1 MSKSPS
7 WYASRYVERFGM
19 HIVPLEPGMKFPRA
33 KNWGENCLTTP
44 EDASA
49 FYEKNPTWGM
59 GAALG
64 PSRLCSIDIDN
75 LPMFK
80 TICECL
86 GIDLEAL
93 IQENPTIKGRG
104 YRVTFRVPD
113 GAVLPYQKISW
124 PSKNDPTGDKHR
136 AAMRAASAAKDS
148 GDTERESR
156 IRAVA
161 KRWASVCVFEMRSAE
176 GQQRQD
182 VLPPTIHPE
191 TNMPYEWVTQPRVE
205 WPVPPKWL
213 MALWQSFDSFKPQ
226 LMSMC
231 PWLPEQDA
239 PVDRKP
245 RKPVDSSESPDVI
258 RQYVDST
265 PIESA
270 LEQYGYKRVSKG
282 RYLSPHSGTG
292 LPGVIVFSESNS
304 CWVHH
309 ASDPLCSDA
318 SGKPVN
324 AFDLLCYY
332 DHGADVKRA
341 VDAVY
346 GLLGIERRSRATPR
360 GETSVATPPVAAAAN
375 PESEPDEPADEPA
388 RPFRFLGYN
397 GKSYYYLPRGTEQV
411 AEITRSGHTS
421 VAEMLSLASIEWW
434 DLQFPKERGGVDWYG
449 AASWCMRESERR
461 GIYSHDRERGR
472 GAWYD
477 KGHAV
482 LHLGDRLLVDG
493 EQVRIADHDSKF
505 IYTKQAPLEHGA
517 NAVPATD
524 SVGEQI
530 LDAISD
536 LKWSKP
542 VHGVMMAG
550 WCFLAPICGALPW
563 RPHIWLTAQRGAGKT
578 WTQDHIIYPLLGPA
592 AMMVQGGTSEAGI
605 RQRLKQDARPIVFD
619 EAESE
624 DQKSQSRMQSVIELA
639 RQASSDSTAEIVK
652 GTVSGSGMSFRMRS
666 MFMLGSVNVALS
678 QAADES
684 RFSVI
689 SLRTPEKTQAESD
702 RFHEFAKHVDNLF
715 TDETCASIRARAYS
729 LMPVIRRNAKVF
741 ARAVAEVLG
750 SQRIGDQVGTLIA
763 GAFGLSSRDEV
774 NIDQARRFVQSID
787 FSDAKESEAASDEES
802 CLQRIMQAQIRF
814 DVGER
819 GTLQRAIGEVVG
831 VASGKGEAVYGLTQ
845 ADANDTLKRYGL
857 AVDGR
862 SLVVANQHAE
872 LTKLLTGTP
881 WGAGW
886 KRILSR
892 IPGATTATAP
902 VRFAGTRSRAV
913 KIPLEFIE

>member
-1 MSKSPS
+1 
-7 WYASRYVERFGM
+7 M

-33 KNWGENCLTTP
+33 KDWGENCLTTP
-44 EDASA
+44 EDARS

-64 PSRLCSIDIDN
+64 PSRLASIDIDN
-75 LPMFK
+75 MPMFK
-80 TICECL
+80 IICECL
-86 GIDLEAL
+86 GIDLDAL
-93 IQENPTIKGRG
+93 INENPTIKGRG

-113 GAVLPYQKISW
+113 GQVLPYHKISW

-136 AAMRAASAAKDS
+136 AAMRAAADAKAA
-148 GDTERESR
+148 GDTSRESR

-161 KRWASVCVFEMRSAE
+161 RRWASSCVFEMRSAE

-182 VLPPTIHPE
+182 VLPPTVHPE
-191 TNMPYEWVTQPRVE
+191 TGQPYTWVTQPRAE
-205 WPVPPKWL
+205 WPEPPKWL
-213 MALWQSFDSFKPQ
+213 LALWQQFDSFKPQ
-226 LMSMC
+226 LLGMC
-231 PWLPEQDA
+231 PWLPEQPA
-239 PVDRKP
+239 PVSRKP
-245 RKPVDSSESPDVI
+245 NKPLDTSERPDVI

-270 LEQYGYKRVSKG
+270 LDQYGYKRVSKG

-292 LPGVIVFSESNS
+292 LPGVIVFPESNS
-304 CWVHH
+304 CWIHH
-309 ASDPLCSDA
+309 ASDPLCSED

-332 DHGADVKRA
+332 DHNNDVKKA

-346 GLLGIERRSRATPR
+346 GLLGIEKPSRAKPRAETPAPTAD
-360 GETSVATPPVAAAAN
+360 ETDATPA
-375 PESEPDEPADEPA
+375 PATTNDEPA

-397 GKSYYYLPRGTEQV
+397 GKSYFYLPRGTEQV

-421 VAEMLSLASIEWW
+421 AAEMLSLASIEWW

-493 EQVRIADHDSKF
+493 QQVRIADHESKY
-505 IYTKQAPLEHGA
+505 IYTKQAPLEHGG
-517 NAVPATD
+517 NVTPATD
-524 SVGEQI
+524 SVGEQVM
-530 LDAISD
+530 DAISD
-536 LKWSKP
+536 LRWSKP

-578 WTQDHIIYPLLGPA
+578 WTQDHIIYPLLGPS

-639 RQASSDSTAEIVK
+639 RQSSSDSTAEIVK

-689 SLRTPEKTQAESD
+689 SLRAPDKSQAETE
-702 RFHEFAKHVDNLF
+702 RFHEFAKRVDNLF

-729 LMPVIRRNAKVF
+729 LMPVIRKNAKTF

-774 NIDQARRFVQSID
+774 TIEQARRFVESID
-787 FSDAKESEAASDEES
+787 FSDAKESESASDEES

-831 VASGKGEAVYGLTQ
+831 IASGKGEAVYGLTQ

-857 AVDGR
+857 AVEGR
-862 SLVVANQHAE
+862 FLVVANQHAE
-872 LTKLLTGTP
+872 LSRLLAGTP

-886 KRILSR
+886 RRILAR
-892 IPGATTATAP
+892 IPGSTSAFEA

-913 KIPLEFIE
+913 KIPLDFID